1 MASFNVSILLKHHHK
16 LMILNSS
23 LDQKV
28 KARTE
33 QLRELNAKLEHQV
46 NIDALTGA
54 FNRRALNDQI
64 QQQFLYCQ
72 QHPHSTLIFAML
84 DVDYF
89 KTTMTIMGT

>member
-1 MASFNVSILLKHHHK
+1 MPIKTYYTERLNNK

-64 QQQFLYCQ
+64 QQQFILSAT
-72 QHPHSTLIFAML
+72 STQYTDFCHARCRLF
-84 DVDYF
+84 
-89 KTTMTIMGT
+89 